1 MELISSWTCTEVAF
15 GSLFDF
21 KIFIRKFG
29 ALRQNLIKNP
39 WHILELYKGSVKSP
53 KLCERLISCKPF
65 ESLLFS
71 NFQLLLLIN
80 TRKCFQT
87 LDAAGSHTP
96 FEKTSKY
103 VIKHV
108 TICYK
113 TPLNYSKCK
122 NDSNFSISPYWDN
135 NHFISS
141 LWLLLDTTYMHSI
154 PLSPV
159 HISLYRFPF
168 FILVPWV
175 LKY

>member
-1 MELISSWTCTEVAF
+1 MAHSGAIQRECKITQAVWKINILQTIRIIAF
-15 GSLFDF
+15 F
-21 KIFIRKFG
+21 KFPTSTID
-29 ALRQNLIKNP
+29 Q
-39 WHILELYKGSVKSP
+39 YSQV
-53 KLCERLISCKPF
+53 
-65 ESLLFS
+65 FS
-71 NFQLLLLIN
+71 NSGCCRQPYSLWKNVKI
-80 TRKCFQT
+80 CY
-87 LDAAGSHTP
+87 
-96 FEKTSKY
+96 KTY
-103 VIKHV
+103 V

-122 NDSNFSISPYWDN
+122 NESNFSISTYWDN